1 MGMSDN
7 VTGGEPMSE
16 EKCPDCESA
25 VSVPND
31 AVDGEIVTCPDCG
44 LDLQVHTTGQTHSIK
59 PLVLEKED
67 WGE

>member
-1 MGMSDN
+1 MI
-7 VTGGEPMSE
+7 TGGEPMSE
-16 EKCPDCESA
+16 EKCPDCEAA

-44 LDLQVHTTGQTHSIK
+44 LDLQVQASGQTHSIK